1 MSDSP
6 NEIGGRATFAAGLQ
20 RRGIIA
26 ALAALATGV
35 LSKFGESPA
44 LAASGDPVL
53 VGGNYAGTTTTV
65 ISNPGGIAIEG
76 SSTNSIGVLG
86 FSTNNVG
93 MQGQSGANIGLFGTS
108 ASSVGLLGY
117 SSTNVGL
124 QGQSGSGIGLFGISD
139 SSVGLLG
146 QSNNGLAGQFVGDVF
161 ITGSLAVQGLKSA
174 VVPDARGGHRRVFCI
189 ESTESYFEDFG
200 RGELQAG
207 RARVVLD
214 ADFAAIVHS
223 EDYDVFPVPTG
234 DCNGLYVRSRSA
246 THFDLWELRGG
257 KSNVSFSYRLVARRR
272 DVQVERLPRVAI
284 PPQHVPL
291 DGRAFV
297 RPIESRSPPD

>member
-1 MSDSP
+1 MSESP
-6 NEIGGRATFAAGLQ
+6 HETGGRSTFAAGLQ

-26 ALAALATGV
+26 ALAALATGM
-35 LSKFGESPA
+35 LSKFGESAA
-44 LAASGDPVL
+44 LAANGEPVL

-65 ISNPGGIAIEG
+65 ISNAGGIAIEG

-93 MQGQSGANIGLFGTS
+93 MQGQSGANIGLFATS
-108 ASSVGLLGY
+108 ASSVGLFGY
-117 SSTNVGL
+117 SATNVGL
-124 QGQSGSGIGLFGISD
+124 QGQSGSGIGLYGVSD

-146 QSNNGLAGQFVGDVF
+146 QSNTGLAGQFVGDIFV
-161 ITGSLAVQGLKSA
+161 TGSLSVQGLKSA
-174 VVPDARGGHRRVFCI
+174 VVPDARGGHRRVFCV

-200 RGELQAG
+200 RGELQSG
-207 RARVVLD
+207 RARVALD
-214 ADFAAIVHS
+214 PDFAAIVHS
-223 EDYDVFPVPTG
+223 EDYDVFPVPNG

-257 KSNVSFSYRLVARRR
+257 KSNVSFSYRLVAKRR
-272 DVQVERLPRVAI
+272 DVQAQRLPSAAI
-284 PPQHVPL
+284 PPRHVPL

-297 RPIESRSPPD
+297 RHMESPSSPD